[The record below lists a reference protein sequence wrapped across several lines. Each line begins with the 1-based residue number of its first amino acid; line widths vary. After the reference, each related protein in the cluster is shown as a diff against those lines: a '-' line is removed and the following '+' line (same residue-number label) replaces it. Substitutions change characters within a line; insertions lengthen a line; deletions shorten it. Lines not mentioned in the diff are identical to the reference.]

1 MREVDEW
8 SPDARKA
15 SRILMDE
22 MVDWVINLH
31 HGLDLV
37 DSYDLG
43 VPDDLAIER
52 TAFRVEVEANADRL
66 LLLGNAAA
74 MFAWSLSQ
82 HGLLRIAREARDREN
97 RFEQFAW
104 CHSEF
109 ERTYGAVRERIDA
122 GHMAEGSVVATAAE
136 YLAKSAE
143 ALRSDVVNM
152 SELPAGERV

>member
-1 MREVDEW
+1 MTGSSTFITE
-8 SPDARKA
+8 
-15 SRILMDE
+15 
-22 MVDWVINLH
+22 
-31 HGLDLV
+31 LDLV
-37 DSYDLG
+37 DSYDLK

-52 TAFRVEVEANADRL
+52 TGGFRVEVEADADAL

-74 MFAWSLSQ
+74 MFAWSWIDQ

-104 CHSEF
+104 CHEEF

-122 GHMAEGSVVATAAE
+122 GHIAEGSVVATAAE

-152 SELPAGERV
+152 SELPAGEGV